1 MTEDARDGR
10 RHQEV
15 SRREL
20 LRWTGAAALAGT
32 LGPAPLAATATASS
46 AASASA
52 EVDVAII
59 GGGPSGLYAAY
70 RLLTGTPRSNSPVA
84 SKPSVAVFEAS
95 SRLGGRI
102 WAVGPPQAP
111 Q

>member
-1 MTEDARDGR
+1 MTEEAPGGR
-10 RHQEV
+10 LHREM

-32 LGPAPLAATATASS
+32 LGAGALAGYAPTSSAATAST
-46 AASASA
+46 
-52 EVDVAII
+52 EGDVAII

-84 SKPSVAVFEAS
+84 TKPSVAVFEAS